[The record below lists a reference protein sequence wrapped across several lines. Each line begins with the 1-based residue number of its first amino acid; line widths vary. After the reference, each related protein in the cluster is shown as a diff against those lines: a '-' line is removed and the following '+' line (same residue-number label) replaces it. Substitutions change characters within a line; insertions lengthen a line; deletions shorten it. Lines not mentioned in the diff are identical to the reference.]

1 MTNLFLGVWAETGEK
16 EYLNYA
22 IRTGEQLL
30 GFAYHSYENN
40 ELQTKWYQAIDR
52 VSPEIVSAPIGL
64 YDGAAGI
71 GWALLQ
77 LYLAEEGKFHIAR
90 ALDDPYP
97 LYR

>member
-30 GFAYHSYENN
+30 GFASHSYENN

-52 VSPEIVSAPIGL
+52 VSPEIVSTAIGL

-77 LYLAEEGKFHIAR
+77 LYLAEEGKFHVVR

-97 LYR
+97 VYR